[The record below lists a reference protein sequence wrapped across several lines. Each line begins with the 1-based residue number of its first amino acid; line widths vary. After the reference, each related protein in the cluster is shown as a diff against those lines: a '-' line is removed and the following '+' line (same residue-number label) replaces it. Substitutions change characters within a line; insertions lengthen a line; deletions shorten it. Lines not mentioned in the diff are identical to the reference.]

1 MQHWGGKLE
10 GLRGKLPPHRIEPC
24 IGGTVGL
31 ARDGVHTSPTKV
43 ANPYMW
49 QSQVEI
55 KHYPLRISIAL
66 PRSKCCNPELSL
78 RVGLIHAG

>member
-66 PRSKCCNPELSL
+66 PRSIKPL
-78 RVGLIHAG
+78 